1 MTVLDTSV
9 VVDFLLGLSPRL
21 ELGRILTESHG
32 LAFPHLLEVEAVSV
46 FRRMAQKR
54 QLSEERAAG
63 AIEDLALFPALR
75 YGHTELLP
83 RMFALRSNFTAYDA
97 AFLALAEAVDGT
109 LLTLD
114 TALRAYRGS
123 ARVEVIGR

>member
-9 VVDFLLGLSPRL
+9 VVDFLLGLSPRMNL
-21 ELGRILTESHG
+21 ERILAERKD

-46 FRRMAQKR
+46 FRRMEQKR

-63 AIEDLALFPALR
+63 AIEDLAQFPALR

-83 RMFALRSNFTAYDA
+83 RIFALRNNFTAYDA
-97 AFLALAEAVDGT
+97 AFLALAEALGGT

-123 ARVEVIGR
+123 ARVKVIGA